1 MAEHRLMRS
10 TEDKMIAGVCAGIAA
25 YLGVD
30 SVFVRLAFLLLFFAS
45 GVGLILYIILMIIMP
60 SQAKLDRSGNQT
72 YQDNFDEY
80 SGELSE
86 NVKRVQQH
94 PQGRTIAAGL
104 LITLGLFLLFSN
116 FGWLTALSGGA
127 FWAILLIGLGIYFI
141 TKQKRS

>member
-30 SVFVRLAFLLLFFAS
+30 SVFVRLAFLLLIPAS

-60 SQAKLDRSGNQT
+60 SHEKLNRSGSQI

-94 PQGRTIAAGL
+94 PQGRTITAGL
-104 LITLGLFLLFSN
+104 LIILGLFLLFIN
-116 FGWLTALSGGA
+116 FGWLTVLSGGV

-141 TKQKRS
+141 RKQKRS